1 MDGFFGF
8 LRAVLASVLCIAGFF
23 LLTCAVT
30 VKRPSVQKMLKEKLH
45 EQSPDASD
53 EEISRFLAFYVWF
66 YVVSGLICMA
76 GFACVCIF
84 S

>member
-8 LRAVLASVLCIAGFF
+8 LRAVFAIVLCIAGLFM
-23 LLTCAVT
+23 LTCAVT
-30 VKRPSVQKMLKEKLH
+30 VKRPSVQKLLKEKLH

-53 EEISRFLAFYVWF
+53 EEIRKFLAFYVLF
-66 YVVSGLICMA
+66 YVVSGLLCMA